1 MRTATPEAK
10 LPEFKGHEEAKSAQE
25 CARMCADKKCTM
37 AKWNSGTKS
46 VRNFKVIFHK
56 KIIFSAPS
64 RTRSRTV
71 AVRKKWRS

>member
-37 AKWNSGTKS
+37 AKWNSGTKT
-46 VRNFKVIFHK
+46 VRSLKETFHK
-56 KIIFSAPS
+56 ITIFSAPS
-64 RTRSRTV
+64 RTRNRAV
-71 AVRKKWRS
+71 AVRKKWRL